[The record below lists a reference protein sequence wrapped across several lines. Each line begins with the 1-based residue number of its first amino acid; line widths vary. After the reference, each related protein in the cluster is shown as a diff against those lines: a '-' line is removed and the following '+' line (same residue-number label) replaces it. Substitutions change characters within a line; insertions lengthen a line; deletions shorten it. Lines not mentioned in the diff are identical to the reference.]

1 MIPEKEIIGNSI
13 PTAKKCLTMEIFGKK
28 FLIFVADFFLSR
40 KKIFESLKLIQLTQK
55 SVFLRK

>member
-28 FLIFVADFFLSR
+28 FLIFVSSFLSR
-40 KKIFESLKLIQLTQK
+40 KNFFESL
-55 SVFLRK
+55 